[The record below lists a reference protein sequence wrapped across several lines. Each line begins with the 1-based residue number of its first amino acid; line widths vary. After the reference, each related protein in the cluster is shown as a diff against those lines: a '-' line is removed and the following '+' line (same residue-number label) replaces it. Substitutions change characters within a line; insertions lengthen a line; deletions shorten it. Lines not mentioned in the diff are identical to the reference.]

1 MLPTSQLRPTGTF
14 CSYSAETSAGI
25 KSEITPIQIEEA
37 RASGRLYIK
46 DCDIEYLPQLP
57 NEITSVTIENCNNL
71 TSLQDCRLIHKT
83 SPSLTVKNYK
93 SQTYHRQ

>member
-14 CSYSAETSAGI
+14 CSYPAETSADI

-46 DCDIEYLPQLP
+46 DCDIEYLPL
-57 NEITSVTIENCNNL
+57 VTKRNNI
-71 TSLQDCRLIHKT
+71 SYNRKLQQPDNPYRIAG
-83 SPSLTVKNYK
+83 
-93 SQTYHRQ
+93 